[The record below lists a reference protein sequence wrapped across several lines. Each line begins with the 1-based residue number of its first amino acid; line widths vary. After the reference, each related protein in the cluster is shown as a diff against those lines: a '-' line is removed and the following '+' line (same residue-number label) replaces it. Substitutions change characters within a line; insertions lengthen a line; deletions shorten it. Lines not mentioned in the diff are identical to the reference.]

1 MMGLKFI
8 LEKGF
13 DLVSKLF
20 RNQENFENKL
30 EIVKIE
36 ANKELKMAT
45 MLEKQLKRKDNLA
58 KEEQKNEKRRMKL
71 EAEVKLREDE
81 TKRFTLK
88 GMNLYVLNKFWSCC
102 FSILGVPR
110 NMTGLGGI

>member
-1 MMGLKFI
+1 
-8 LEKGF
+8 
-13 DLVSKLF
+13 
-20 RNQENFENKL
+20 
-30 EIVKIE
+30 
-36 ANKELKMAT
+36 
-45 MLEKQLKRKDNLA
+45 MLEEQLKRKDDLA

-88 GMNLYVLNKFWSCC
+88 GMNVLNKFWSWC
-102 FSILGVPR
+102 FSIQGVPR